1 MSNMIIHNVIQ
12 GSAEWHE
19 LRAKFDTASE
29 APVMMGASKN
39 MKRNELLFAKKTGL
53 TKDVHWFVQRFLF
66 DVGHEA
72 EASAR
77 PIAEKLMGKDLYP
90 VTVSSDGLL
99 ASLDG
104 RVLQGDD
111 LWEHKLWNEEL
122 AAAIRAKEL
131 DPYYYWQLEQ
141 QLHASKAK
149 RVLFMCSDGTE
160 ENCVWMWYEPVPG
173 RIEQLLAGW
182 EQFNKDLLEYVP
194 VIETPAPIGTSPD
207 ALPALRIEVTGMVT
221 ASNLE
226 AFKDHAITV
235 FREIKTDLKD
245 DQDFADAE
253 KTVKWCKDIEEKLEA
268 AKRHA
273 LSQTASIDELF
284 RAIDSISAEARTKRL
299 ALDKLVDARKKA
311 LRLEIVTK
319 AVAAINEHYHDIN
332 KTLGD
337 CALELPSHT
346 SSRFNEA
353 IKGKRTISSLQDAV
367 DTVLAQMKIEA
378 NQVAHNRRLA
388 VAALD
393 KLAEG
398 YEHLFADRQQICSTK
413 APDDIRNLVATRI
426 ADFKAK
432 EDERKAVAA
441 PVTTVIDEPLPFD
454 PEPTPELDDEFDV
467 PAAPVQARTQA
478 TMKLGEL
485 NELLAPITLTADGL
499 AELGFKP
506 VGIERTAKLYNV
518 SDVTAICSALIQRLT
533 LVGRRQSTKAA

>member
-122 AAAIRAKEL
+122 AAAIRAKVL

-160 ENCVWMWYEPVPG
+160 ENCAWMWYEPVPG

-182 EQFNKDLLEYVP
+182 EQFRKDLLEYVP
-194 VIETPAPIGTSPD
+194 AVEVPTPIGASPD

-221 ASNLE
+221 ASNLDV
-226 AFKDHAITV
+226 FKEQALTV
-235 FREIKTDLKD
+235 FRSIKTDLQV

-253 KTVKWCKDIEEKLEA
+253 KTVKWCKDVEERLEA
-268 AKRHA
+268 AKQHA

-284 RAIDSISAEARTKRL
+284 RAIDAISAEAKTKRL
-299 ALDKLVDARKKA
+299 ELDKLVKARKEA
-311 LRLEIVTK
+311 IRLDIVTK
-319 AVAAINEHYHDIN
+319 AMKALKAHYDSVN
-332 KTLGD
+332 ATLGD
-337 CALELPSHT
+337 YLIAWPSHAAG
-346 SSRFNEA
+346 SFSEA

-367 DTVLAQMKIEA
+367 DTTLASMKIEA
-378 NQVAHNRRLA
+378 NQLADQRRLS
-388 VAALD
+388 VATLEKESA
-393 KLAEG
+393 G

-413 APDDIRNLVATRI
+413 APDDIRNVVATRI
-426 ADFKAK
+426 ADFNAK
-432 EDERKAVAA
+432 EDERKALAA

-454 PEPTPELDDEFDV
+454 PEPTQELDDDFV
-467 PAAPVQARTQA
+467 VTPAPVQARTQA

-533 LVGRRQSTKAA
+533 LVGRQQEAA